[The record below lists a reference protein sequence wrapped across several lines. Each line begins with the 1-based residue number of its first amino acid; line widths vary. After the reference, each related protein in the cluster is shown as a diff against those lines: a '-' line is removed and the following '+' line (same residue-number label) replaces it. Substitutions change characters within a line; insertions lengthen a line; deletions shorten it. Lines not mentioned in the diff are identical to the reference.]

1 MLTEKQNVYRED
13 TGDEEKHLEAFDE
26 GTDHYGAC
34 TEKNEKISPDK
45 LCGTFSLAL
54 RAGNRHHSSSG
65 SEFLAFAL
73 SELKRS
79 SR

>member
-1 MLTEKQNVYRED
+1 MLTEKQNVYRYRDRED
-13 TGDEEKHLEAFDE
+13 TGNEEKRLEASDD

-54 RAGNRHHSSSG
+54 RAGNRHHSSS
-65 SEFLAFAL
+65 AL
-73 SELKRS
+73 SSWRLLFPN
-79 SR
+79 